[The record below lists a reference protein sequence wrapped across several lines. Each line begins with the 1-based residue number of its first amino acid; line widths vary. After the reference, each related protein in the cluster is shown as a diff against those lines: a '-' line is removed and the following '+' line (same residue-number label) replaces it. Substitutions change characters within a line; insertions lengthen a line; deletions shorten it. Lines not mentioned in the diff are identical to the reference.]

1 MAKSA
6 KKHSKNYPDAGTPP
20 LHLGDGRRSGQ
31 GSVPRKRKGSGAA
44 ARSQSAELHYFNAR
58 ARIYARL
65 AQLPRGT
72 VKERL
77 ISGRK
82 YYYLQRR
89 EGKKVVHTYLG
100 KEIPGDIKKDLEER
114 ESLRRELEN
123 IQKIIRP
130 FVAAQ
135 IGKML

>member
-1 MAKSA
+1 M
-6 KKHSKNYPDAGTPP
+6 
-20 LHLGDGRRSGQ
+20 
-31 GSVPRKRKGSGAA
+31 
-44 ARSQSAELHYFNAR
+44 ELHYFNAR

-72 VKERL
+72 VKEGL

-100 KEIPGDIKKDLEER
+100 KEIPEDIKKDLEER
-114 ESLRRELEN
+114 AALRRELEN
-123 IQKIIRP
+123 VQEAIRG
-130 FVAAQ
+130 FVVAQ
-135 IGKML
+135 IGKIL